1 MARIGGKTRV
11 GDIVAA
17 VEIGASKSACLIAA
31 VVPGDGALG
40 LEVLGVG
47 LHGSAAEARV
57 SGKTAAR
64 ETALRGAIESAER
77 MAGVRIRAAAVAVA
91 GPKLLSRR
99 AGVDLELRGERVT
112 REDVADCLAH
122 AAQAAAAEGHT
133 LLHALPVAFR
143 IDGESVGLAPEG
155 LAGDLFTTE
164 AVGVLARDNA
174 LHNLEAVL
182 ERCGLA
188 AEELVAAPYA
198 AAEAVLVEDE
208 KDLGVVLLD
217 IGAASTGY
225 AVYENGRLV
234 DCGGVPV
241 GGDHISR
248 DIAQVF
254 AAPIAQAERVKTLYG
269 SAIAGPGDE
278 HRVVELAM
286 LGDAESIRVPR
297 AELSAVIL
305 PRMEEICEL
314 AGARLPA
321 HARSRMGVRRVVIT
335 GGASLLLGA
344 RETAER
350 VLGMKA
356 RLGRPVS
363 ALQGTPE
370 AATSPPFAVCAGT
383 LLIAHRRRAT
393 GEGKVSSAEFGPAG
407 GLGRRHTGFAAAVG
421 HWLKAHF

>member
-1 MARIGGKTRV
+1 MARFSGKLRP
-11 GDIVAA
+11 GDIIAA

-31 VVPGDGALG
+31 AVPGEAGLG
-40 LEVLGVG
+40 FEILGVG

-57 SGKTAAR
+57 KGKTAAR
-64 ETALRGAIESAER
+64 ELALRGAIESAER
-77 MAGVRIRAAAVAVA
+77 MAGVTIRAASVAVS
-91 GPKLLSRR
+91 GQKLLSRR
-99 AGVDLELRGERVT
+99 AGVDLELGGERVT
-112 REDVADCLAH
+112 REDVADCLSH
-122 AAQAAAAEGHT
+122 AAQAASAEGHA
-133 LLHALPVAFR
+133 LLHALPIAFR
-143 IDGESVGLAPEG
+143 LDGEAAGFAPDGLS
-155 LAGDLFTTE
+155 GDLFTAE
-164 AVGVLARDNA
+164 ALGVLARDNA
-174 LHNLEAVL
+174 LSNLDAML

-188 AEELVAAPYA
+188 AEAFIAAPYA

-225 AVYENGRLV
+225 AVYEGGRLV

-278 HRVVELAM
+278 HRMVELAT
-286 LGDAESIRVPR
+286 LGDGESIRVPR
-297 AELSAVIL
+297 ADLSAVIL
-305 PRMEEICEL
+305 PRVEEICEL
-314 AGARLPA
+314 AGAKLPA
-321 HARSRMGVRRVVIT
+321 TARSRHGVRRTVLT
-335 GGASLLLGA
+335 GGASLLIGA

-356 RLGRPVS
+356 RLGRPTA
-363 ALQGTPE
+363 ALAGAPE
-370 AATSPPFAVCAGT
+370 AATSPQFSVCAGT
-383 LLIAHRRRAT
+383 LILAHRHRTT
-393 GEGKVSSAEFGPAG
+393 GEGRVALVDQAAGPRRAG
-407 GLGRRHTGFAAAVG
+407 LAAAVG